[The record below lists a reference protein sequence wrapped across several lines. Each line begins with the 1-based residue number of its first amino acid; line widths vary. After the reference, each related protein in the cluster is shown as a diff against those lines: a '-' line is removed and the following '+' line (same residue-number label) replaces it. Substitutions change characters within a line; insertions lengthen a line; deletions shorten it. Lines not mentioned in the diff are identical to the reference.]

1 MSGKKS
7 KWVMIVLFGL
17 AGITL
22 IAIAGGVLYYF
33 QLQKDIGGATLE
45 NLKD

>member
-7 KWVMIVLFGL
+7 KSVMIVLIVF
-17 AGITL
+17 AGITF
-22 IAIAGGVLYYF
+22 IAIVGGALYYF